1 MTDKSWEFK
10 KLRKSGIR
18 TVEIT
23 VELKDDHLYAIA
35 DDDYYYGDL
44 TKEESLDLA
53 RAVLAKFDPP
63 SFSGSIEPIGAVS
76 QSSIEDFEAAL
87 ARFPVGAHARVV
99 DGAMCGIDGF
109 IVGTV
114 REDGYVILR
123 CRDGIS
129 LQPPRFVRVGP

>member
-1 MTDKSWEFK
+1 VTKSWGFT
-10 KLRKSGIR
+10 RTHGKSTHR
-18 TVEIT
+18 HVEIT
-23 VELKDDHLYAIA
+23 VELRDDEGHLGAYAE
-35 DDDYYYGDL
+35 DSYYYGDL
-44 TKEESLDLA
+44 PKEQAIDLA
-53 RAVLAKFDPP
+53 RAVLAKFD
-63 SFSGSIEPIGAVS
+63 
-76 QSSIEDFEAAL
+76 QSL
-87 ARFPVGAHARVV
+87 FPVGAHARVV